1 MKSLEKNKKNPKKVS
16 EISEII
22 MPPEDSSP
30 PNPKVEENNPPK
42 KPAFFMPSNIA
53 AKYFTNLDQCCCA
66 DVPCLSIIK
75 EYCESR
81 LDKIFELSS
90 RVCIKGEEN
99 LEKSAICGIQTIYLA
114 NTEKSREGKFKIIL
128 NFPTIWIY
136 LLVQELKD
144 AIFFHFS
151 RIEKA

>member
-22 MPPEDSSP
+22 MPPEDP
-30 PNPKVEENNPPK
+30 PPKVENNPPK

-81 LDKIFELSS
+81 L
-90 RVCIKGEEN
+90 
-99 LEKSAICGIQTIYLA
+99 A
-114 NTEKSREGKFKIIL
+114 NIIIL
-128 NFPTIWIY
+128 NCHLEHI
-136 LLVQELKD
+136 V
-144 AIFFHFS
+144 
-151 RIEKA
+151 R

>member
-90 RVCIKGEEN
+90 RVCIKGEN
-99 LEKSAICGIQTIYLA
+99 LEQSAICGIQTIYLA
-114 NTEKSREGKFKIIL
+114 NTGKSIQGKFKIIL
-128 NFPTIWIY
+128 NFPTISRSPRPR
-136 LLVQELKD
+136 VKRSN
-144 AIFFHFS
+144 IFPF
-151 RIEKA
+151 

>member
-30 PNPKVEENNPPK
+30 PNPKVEENNAPK

-81 LDKIFELSS
+81 L
-90 RVCIKGEEN
+90 
-99 LEKSAICGIQTIYLA
+99 A
-114 NTEKSREGKFKIIL
+114 NIIL
-128 NFPTIWIY
+128 NYHLEHIVRWAKIRKKCNQRKLRRF
-136 LLVQELKD
+136 K
-144 AIFFHFS
+144 
-151 RIEKA
+151 K

>member
-30 PNPKVEENNPPK
+30 PNPKVEENNAPK

-90 RVCIKGEEN
+90 RVCIKGRKIWK
-99 LEKSAICGIQTIYLA
+99 KSGICGIHTIYLA
-114 NTEKSREGKFKIIL
+114 NTGKFRAGKFKIIL
-128 NFPTIWIY
+128 IFP
-136 LLVQELKD
+136 LSGSPRPRVKRCN
-144 AIFFHFS
+144 IFPF
-151 RIEKA
+151 K

>member
-90 RVCIKGEEN
+90 RVCIRGRKIWKKVQFVEFKQFILQTQGNQEREN
-99 LEKSAICGIQTIYLA
+99 SKLKNPRLKRCNIFPFQQNRKS
-114 NTEKSREGKFKIIL
+114 F
-128 NFPTIWIY
+128 
-136 LLVQELKD
+136 
-144 AIFFHFS
+144 
-151 RIEKA
+151 

>member
-90 RVCIKGEEN
+90 RVY
-99 LEKSAICGIQTIYLA
+99 A
-114 NTEKSREGKFKIIL
+114 
-128 NFPTIWIY
+128 
-136 LLVQELKD
+136 
-144 AIFFHFS
+144 
-151 RIEKA
+151 

>member
-90 RVCIKGEEN
+90 RVYIKGEEN
-99 LEKSAICGIQTIYLA
+99 LEKKWNLWNSNNLSCKHREIQSGKIQNYFEFPHYLD
-114 NTEKSREGKFKIIL
+114 
-128 NFPTIWIY
+128 

-151 RIEKA
+151 RIERA

>member
-81 LDKIFELSS
+81 LDKNFELSS
-90 RVCIKGEEN
+90 RVCMHKG
-99 LEKSAICGIQTIYLA
+99 G
-114 NTEKSREGKFKIIL
+114 GKFGKKCHLWNSNNLSCKHREIQRGKIQ
-128 NFPTIWIY
+128 NYFEFPHY
-136 LLVQELKD
+136 LDLLVQELKT
-144 AIFFHFS
+144 
-151 RIEKA
+151 